1 MDEDYARLLRDWL
14 RADPG
19 TPRPRPD
26 SDDVAIPLP
35 RRSEE
40 NRRPR
45 DATDRTAPEV
55 REGDEPG
62 SRAEAEGRTAA
73 EDHGRS
79 GRDLTSRAEA
89 EGRTGAAWSLD
100 SGGRGEVGDRSG
112 PGPEREAESRSAAEE
127 RSRWNH
133 PSNWHRRKAAERAE
147 IGDRVAEPEGPN
159 WPLLDP
165 DNHAGRPSRSD
176 RLDEQRP
183 WRELDDAIDRSRR
196 EELDAARERN
206 RNNDNDDPEDRS
218 R

>member
-19 TPRPRPD
+19 TPSPRPD

-45 DATDRTAPEV
+45 DAKDRTAPEV
-55 REGDEPG
+55 RDGGEPE
-62 SRAEAEGRTAA
+62 SRAEEEGRTA
-73 EDHGRS
+73 
-79 GRDLTSRAEA
+79 A
-89 EGRTGAAWSLD
+89 EGRTGAAWLLNSD
-100 SGGRGEVGDRSG
+100 SRGGVEDRSG
-112 PGPEREAESRSAAEE
+112 PAPEPESRSAAEE

-147 IGDRVAEPEGPN
+147 IGDRVAEPEVPR
-159 WPLLDP
+159 WPLRDP
-165 DNHAGRPSRSD
+165 DIQAGRPSRSN

-183 WRELDDAIDRSRR
+183 WRELDDAIDRSRL

-206 RNNDNDDPEDRS
+206 RNNHDRNNDNDDPGNRS